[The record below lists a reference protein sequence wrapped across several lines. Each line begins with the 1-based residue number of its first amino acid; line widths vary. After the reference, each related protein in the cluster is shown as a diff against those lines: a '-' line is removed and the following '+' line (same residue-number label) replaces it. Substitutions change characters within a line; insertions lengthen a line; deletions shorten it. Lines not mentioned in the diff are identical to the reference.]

1 MKRTY
6 FFIVGGVIIL
16 VLIGFWAYSFLYG
29 SPTNDGSI
37 FTNLGIFGQ
46 DNNEP
51 IYTPP
56 VIDEAPIVDVAT
68 EQLRQL
74 TTKPVI
80 GARIIDKASTTVIRY
95 VEAGT
100 GHIFDI
106 DIITGQEERTSPIS
120 VPAAEKAVIS
130 PNGSYVAIRSGF
142 GNEGLVTLINLS
154 TIDSPSSVKLPNQM
168 RTFAFGYNNEL
179 LFTEISL
186 GQTEGKGY
194 LPSTATTR
202 RLFTAPFVAHEMAWS
217 DASTTNHIIYT
228 KPAASMI
235 GYAYEVTASGL
246 KRFPYSGFGMT
257 ITQSGGVRFVGRLT
271 NSGYRALII
280 NAAGQ
285 TNESPAALI
294 PEKCTTNM
302 SARGGQFCVSPF
314 ELTELNFPDSWYKG
328 QFISEDNIWEIGN
341 DAATMISSPSRT
353 IGRSLD
359 IINLQI
365 TTDGK
370 MLYFIN
376 RIDNTLWLYEI

>member
-6 FFIVGGVIIL
+6 FFIAGGVIICIL
-16 VLIGFWAYSFLYG
+16 VGFWVYSFLYG

-46 DNNEP
+46 NNTEE

-56 VIDEAPIVDVAT
+56 VSDELPTVDVNT
-68 EQLRQL
+68 EKLRQL

-80 GARIIDKASTTVIRY
+80 GARILEKNGVFLIRY

-100 GHIFDI
+100 GHVFDI
-106 DIITGQEERTSPIS
+106 DLVSGQEVRVSQIS
-120 VPAAEKAVIS
+120 VPAAEKAAVS
-130 PNGSYVAIRSGF
+130 PNGSYVAIRSGL

-154 TIDSPSSVKLPNQM
+154 DTTNPSSTNLPNQM

-179 LFTEISL
+179 LFTETSL

-217 DASTTNHIIYT
+217 ESSTTNHIIYT
-228 KPAASMI
+228 KPAASQI
-235 GYAYEVTASGL
+235 GYAYEVSASGL

-257 ITQSGGVRFVGRLT
+257 ISQSGGVRFVGRIMDD
-271 NSGYRALII
+271 GYRAVVI
-280 NAAGQ
+280 NGAGQ
-285 TNESPAALI
+285 MSESPAALI
-294 PEKCTTNM
+294 PEKCVAGNTGRV
-302 SARGGQFCVSPF
+302 SQFCASPF
-314 ELTELNFPDSWYKG
+314 ELTERNFPDAWYKG
-328 QFISEDNIWEIGN
+328 QFVSNDNIWEINGST
-341 DAATMISSPSRT
+341 ATLLAFPSRT
-353 IGRSLD
+353 VGRNLD
-359 IINLQI
+359 IIDLRLSQ
-365 TTDGK
+365 DGR
-370 MLYFIN
+370 MIYFIN